1 MAKSKADLH
10 KDAVHAGAVAADTDA
25 DDYTADQLQDMLSGN
40 VEVSERKSYDQ
51 AAGSTGR
58 ARGAV
63 AGRHRCPKLTR
74 LTRRKPVTVEID
86 LGDGD
91 TLVVE
96 YDRNRVTPNWVGV
109 AQDRVNAQDVL
120 ATSTA
125 LAEVILQWDV
135 TDDGA
140 AVPADS
146 GEHRPLVVL
155 CPVGVVREDHGSVCS
170 VERRG
175 KRLLRHFSI
184 RPLRGDLPEPPEW
197 AVAFSGRKHPQ
208 RPRPPT

>member
-1 MAKSKADLH
+1 MPEINA
-10 KDAVHAGAVAADTDA
+10 
-25 DDYTADQLQDMLSGN
+25 
-40 VEVSERKSYDQ
+40 
-51 AAGSTGR
+51 
-58 ARGAV
+58 
-63 AGRHRCPKLTR
+63 

-140 AVPADS
+140 PFPPTAENIGRLSFSAQSALFAKIMEASVPSSEEGNDS
-146 GEHRPLVVL
+146 S
-155 CPVGVVREDHGSVCS
+155 DTS
-170 VERRG
+170 
-175 KRLLRHFSI
+175 
-184 RPLRGDLPEPPEW
+184 
-197 AVAFSGRKHPQ
+197 ASGRSEATFQTHPNG
-208 RPRPPT
+208 PSASVSPPSLTSPSPT